1 MAEAQ
6 ATGSLRRSLGPM
18 AVALLT
24 LSVLSPAASVFIGG
38 SDITHQA
45 GTGVALAFL
54 LGGGLTLIFTFAQA
68 ELGSAFPS
76 AGGDYVMIGNT
87 LGPRWGFVGFC
98 LTLIGAPVFLA
109 LTATGIALY
118 LRVVLPGLPAVPTA
132 LAALA
137 VSTGCAMLNVR
148 TGAIITGLFL
158 AIELAAL
165 ALVSVLGFAEPA
177 RGLAEVLI
185 TPIHFMHGLAQPL
198 SFGVLAVALASASWA
213 TSGAGQSV
221 YFSEELHNPVQVGRL
236 IIIITLIAIST
247 MLLPVLG
254 LVIGAN
260 DLPTVLAAES
270 PFAAFIAQRA
280 SPTVATITSLA
291 IAAAIFNANLA
302 GIICYGRFAYSS
314 GRDQI
319 WSQPIN
325 TALVRLHPRLNSP
338 WVATLAVGVFA
349 MAFCFLGLRSLII
362 VAAALG
368 IVGWTGLNLGGLIGR
383 RRNLTGLPGTYRAP
397 LYPLTHILSFV
408 GAAWLAVLAW
418 RDTETGRP
426 GEFFVIGLVI
436 AALLYHQF
444 VLARRP
450 GGWTMTNPAEAGQ
463 TESRVT

>member
-1 MAEAQ
+1 
-6 ATGSLRRSLGPM
+6 M

-24 LSVLSPAASVFIGG
+24 LSTLSPAASVFIAGA
-38 SDITHQA
+38 DITHQA

-68 ELGSAFPS
+68 ELGSSFPT
-76 AGGDYVMIGNT
+76 AGGDYAMIGNT
-87 LGPRWGFVGFC
+87 LGPRWGFVSFC
-98 LTLIGAPVFLA
+98 LTLLGAPVFLA

-118 LRVVLPGLPAVPTA
+118 LRVVIPDLPAVPTA

-137 VSTGCAMLNVR
+137 LSTGCAMLNVR

-165 ALVSVLGFAEPA
+165 ALVSGLGFAEPV
-177 RGLAEVLI
+177 RGLAEVLVS
-185 TPIHFMHGLAQPL
+185 PIHFTAGLAEPV
-198 SFGVLAVALASASWA
+198 SFGVLAVAVTSASWA

-236 IIIITLIAIST
+236 IIIISLIAIST

-254 LVIGAN
+254 LVIGAS
-260 DLPTVLAAES
+260 DLPTILAAES
-270 PFAAFIAQRA
+270 PFAAFIAERA
-280 SPTVATITSLA
+280 SPAVATITSLA

-302 GIICYGRFAYSS
+302 GIICYGRFAFSS
-314 GRDQI
+314 GRDRI
-319 WSQPIN
+319 WSQPVN

-338 WVATLAVGVFA
+338 WVATLAVGLVA
-349 MAFCFLGLRSLII
+349 MAFCFLGLRVLVII
-362 VAAALG
+362 AAALG

-383 RRNLTGLPGTYRAP
+383 RRKLTGLPGTYRAP
-397 LYPLTHILSFV
+397 LYPLTHILSFI

-426 GEFFVIGLVI
+426 GEFLVI
-436 AALLYHQF
+436 ALVVVALLYHEL

-450 GGWTMTNPAEAGQ
+450 GGWTVARPADANDD
-463 TESRVT
+463 ESAAA